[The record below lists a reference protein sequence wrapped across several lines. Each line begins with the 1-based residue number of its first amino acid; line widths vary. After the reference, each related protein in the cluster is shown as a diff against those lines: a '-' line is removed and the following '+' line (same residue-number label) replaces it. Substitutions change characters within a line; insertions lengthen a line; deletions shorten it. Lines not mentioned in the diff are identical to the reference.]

1 MTRPSAARIV
11 FAFLIVYVIWG
22 STYLAIRFAVESLPV
37 LLYAA
42 VRFVVAGAALY
53 AAVVVRG
60 MPRVTL
66 AHWRDAA
73 IVGAL
78 LLLLGNG
85 LVSIAE
91 RTVPSGVAAVI
102 VATVP
107 LDVVLLQWL
116 TMRRRPAASIFGAIV
131 IGLAG
136 VALLIGPAGFAGSE
150 RIDLFGSL
158 LLVVASV
165 AWAAGSLYS
174 SRAAVPST
182 PILATAMQQLA
193 GGALLLVA
201 GAAMGE
207 LGALDA
213 STFTPRSIVAL
224 LYLIVF
230 GSLVAFTAYIW
241 LLRNVPPAVVST
253 YAFVN
258 PMVAV
263 FLGWAIAGEEIT
275 ARTIIASAIIVVAV
289 AIITIAQARNA
300 LRDRRERD
308 ADGNRSTATAAK

>member
-1 MTRPSAARIV
+1 
-11 FAFLIVYVIWG
+11 
-22 STYLAIRFAVESLPV
+22 
-37 LLYAA
+37 
-42 VRFVVAGAALY
+42 
-53 AAVVVRG
+53 

-116 TMRRRPAASIFGAIV
+116 TTRRRPAGSIFGAIV
-131 IGLAG
+131 IGLVG
-136 VALLIGPAGFAGSE
+136 VALLIGPA
-150 RIDLFGSL
+150 
-158 LLVVASV
+158 
-165 AWAAGSLYS
+165 
-174 SRAAVPST
+174 
-182 PILATAMQQLA
+182 
-193 GGALLLVA
+193 
-201 GAAMGE
+201 
-207 LGALDA
+207 
-213 STFTPRSIVAL
+213 
-224 LYLIVF
+224 
-230 GSLVAFTAYIW
+230 
-241 LLRNVPPAVVST
+241 
-253 YAFVN
+253 
-258 PMVAV
+258 
-263 FLGWAIAGEEIT
+263 AIAGEEIT